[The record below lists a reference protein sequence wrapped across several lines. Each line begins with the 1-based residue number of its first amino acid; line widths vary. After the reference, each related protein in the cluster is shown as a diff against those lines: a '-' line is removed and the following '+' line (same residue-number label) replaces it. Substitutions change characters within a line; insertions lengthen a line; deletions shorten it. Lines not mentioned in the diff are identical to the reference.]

1 MTLIELS
8 RKERKLLE
16 NLVRNTSDANTLR
29 RVQALLWLDDG
40 EDVEE
45 VADQLYVSRLTI
57 YKWVRH
63 FKQRDRLNLC
73 ERVSDGRHSGRP
85 CTVKGIIDPMID
97 KIIDECPRDLGYNPT
112 VWTAPLLVQ
121 YLEEFHNIVV
131 STQSVR
137 LAIERLG
144 VRWKRPRHQLA
155 LRPESWRQAKG
166 GQSVD

>member
-1 MTLIELS
+1 MTLIGLS
-8 RKERKLLE
+8 RKGRKLLG

-29 RVQALLWLDDG
+29 RVQALLWLDYG
-40 EDVEE
+40 EDVED
-45 VADQLYVSRLTI
+45 VADQLYVSRLTV
-57 YKWVRH
+57 YKWVRQ
-63 FKQRDRLNLC
+63 FKGRDRLDVC

-97 KIIDECPRDLGYNPT
+97 KIIEECPRDLGYNST

-121 YLEEFHNIVV
+121 YLEEFHNTAV

-144 VRWKRPRHQLA
+144 MRWKRPRHQLA
-155 LRPESWRQAKG
+155 LRPETWRQAKG
-166 GQSVD
+166 G

>member
-16 NLVRNTSDANTLR
+16 HLVRNTSDANTLR

-45 VADQLYVSRLTI
+45 VADQLYVSRLTV
-57 YKWVRH
+57 YKWVRQ
-63 FKQRDRLNLC
+63 FKKCHSLDVY

-97 KIIDECPRDLGYNPT
+97 KIIDECPRDLGYNST
-112 VWTAPLLVQ
+112 V
-121 YLEEFHNIVV
+121 
-131 STQSVR
+131 
-137 LAIERLG
+137 
-144 VRWKRPRHQLA
+144 
-155 LRPESWRQAKG
+155 
-166 GQSVD
+166 